1 MANNVNITSTG
12 IKKVLRLYNEKQALA
27 EYIWNGFDA
36 KADTILIDY
45 TFNALGSIES
55 LKVADNGYGIN
66 FSLLKD
72 KFNPFYESEKALEQ
86 RIHLHKSTMH
96 GKNGVGRLTFFT
108 FAHAAE
114 WNTTYEEKG
123 LLKNGSIKVAVGA
136 LNNYEAKLLNEDV
149 KVNAAIKGKSTG
161 TTVSFAEVQ
170 FSKEAMESSIIPY
183 LRAEFC
189 WFLEL
194 HKNRGFSIVINGE
207 PLAYQENIIDQE
219 DGLVFKYQESNTTF
233 KVKFIQWKESLHKEL
248 SKNYFVNHKGQE
260 VYKDYTTL
268 NKKADEYYHSVFIES
283 EFFDEF
289 DFSST
294 DYEAQVKL
302 YARTKSSLEYKF
314 LIKNV
319 NELLRAK
326 RKPFLKEFSNK
337 LMEKYAMEGV
347 LPQFNVA
354 DEAQRRDLLE
364 TLKLMYELQPKLFSG
379 LSIDQK
385 KAFIRL
391 THVLLNSKERGQLF
405 SVIEGIVE
413 LEAEEKEELMNFL
426 AFQD

>member
-1 MANNVNITSTG
+1 MANNNVNISSTG

-45 TFNALGSIES
+45 TFNALGTIES
-55 LKVADNGYGIN
+55 LKVSDNGYGIN

-114 WNTTYEEKG
+114 WNTIYEENG
-123 LLKNGSIKVAVGA
+123 LFKNASIKVTAGG
-136 LNNYEAKLLNEDV
+136 LNTYEAKFLNEDL
-149 KVNAAIKGKSTG
+149 KEKSTG
-161 TTVSFAEVQ
+161 TSVSFLNVL
-170 FSKEAMESSIIPY
+170 FSKEAMEQQIIPY
-183 LRAEFC
+183 LQAEFC

-194 HKNRGFSIVINGE
+194 HKKRGFSIVINGQT
-207 PLAYQENIIDQE
+207 LTYQDNIVDRE
-219 DGLVFKYQESNTTF
+219 DALVFSYPETNTVFT
-233 KVKFIQWKESLHKEL
+233 VKFIQWKESLHKEL
-248 SKNYFVNHKGQE
+248 SKNYFINHKGEE

-289 DFSST
+289 DFNSI
-294 DYEAQVKL
+294 DYDAQVKL
-302 YARTKSSLEYKF
+302 YARTKSAPEYKF
-314 LIKNV
+314 LIKKV
-319 NELLRAK
+319 NELLRTK

-337 LMEKYAMEGV
+337 LIEKYESEGV
-347 LPQFNVA
+347 MPVFQES
-354 DEAQRRDLLE
+354 EAAKRTELVE

-385 KAFIRL
+385 KAFVRL
-391 THVLLNSKERGQLF
+391 TYVLLNSNERTQLF
-405 SVIEGIVE
+405 NIIEGIVE
-413 LEAEEKEELMNFL
+413 LEIEEKQELLSFL
-426 AFQD
+426 AIID